1 MPQFVKVAKISEIAD
16 QSAKCVEMAGM
27 RIALFNL
34 GGDFYAIDDTCPHE
48 GGPLSEGVIKGEEV
62 ECPWHGSLFN
72 IKSGEV
78 TLDPAE
84 ENVTNH
90 NVRIT
95 GDVIEI
101 EV

>member
-1 MPQFVKVAKISEIAD
+1 MTK
-16 QSAKCVEMAGM
+16 
-27 RIALFNL
+27 N
-34 GGDFYAIDDTCPHE
+34 
-48 GGPLSEGVIKGEEV
+48 IKGEEV